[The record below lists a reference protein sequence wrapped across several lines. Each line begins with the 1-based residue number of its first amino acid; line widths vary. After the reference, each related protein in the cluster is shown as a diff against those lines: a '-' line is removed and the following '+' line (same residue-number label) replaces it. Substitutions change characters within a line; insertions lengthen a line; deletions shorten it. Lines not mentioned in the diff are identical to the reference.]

1 MCFTSST
8 NYILIDLNVT
18 SHAFVGI
25 ADLHIVIS
33 NADNHSPISS
43 SDMQT
48 YIKMLGDFDGNKLV
62 NSQDIAIL
70 ITAFNYYWTNNAI
83 SPQYQSCDINGD
95 QKVSSSDLSAFLIA
109 YNLFMTV

>member
-1 MCFTSST
+1 
-8 NYILIDLNVT
+8 
-18 SHAFVGI
+18 
-25 ADLHIVIS
+25 
-33 NADNHSPISS
+33 
-43 SDMQT
+43 MQT